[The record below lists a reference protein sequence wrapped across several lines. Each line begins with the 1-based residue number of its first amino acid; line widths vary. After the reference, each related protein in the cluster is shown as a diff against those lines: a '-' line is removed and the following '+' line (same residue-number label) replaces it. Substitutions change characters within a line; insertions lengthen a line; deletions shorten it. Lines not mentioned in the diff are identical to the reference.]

1 MDSLLPRLLLILGAG
16 FLVAN
21 LRLAWEFLRYRRL
34 RPTALLVWP
43 GKRPPYYGMVLAMA
57 VVLGIL
63 LFVKLVLQ
71 QRPVVDVFGE
81 AMMFVYYGYLVPL
94 SVKIGRGFYADGVWA
109 ETGFLPYS
117 QIGGLSWREGDEL
130 TLVLIPQM
138 RKLARRLVVPE
149 HHYAAARRLLR
160 DKIREHA
167 ITFSGKVFELG
178 LHDERD
184 DV

>member
-1 MDSLLPRLLLILGAG
+1 MVIVQVEPQRLGAG

-109 ETGFLPYS
+109 ETGCPAPTQGMRS
-117 QIGGLSWREGDEL
+117 RPGLRA
-130 TLVLIPQM
+130 Q
-138 RKLARRLVVPE
+138 
-149 HHYAAARRLLR
+149 
-160 DKIREHA
+160 
-167 ITFSGKVFELG
+167 
-178 LHDERD
+178 
-184 DV
+184 